1 MQAMSAINTI
11 SKFTG
16 KLLKPLTGRLAANSP
31 SPRAVSLVLSGGGA
45 RTFAQ
50 IGVLR
55 AMEEAGIQ
63 IEMAGGT
70 SGGAIIA
77 ALVALGWDAEKIR
90 QTMRRHLVERG
101 SPMDYVLPFSSLI
114 DGKHFTR
121 MLAEVFGEVKIE
133 DLPRRFFCVSCNLN
147 RAELVV
153 HESGLL
159 RKAIAAS
166 ISVPGLVPP
175 VALDGE
181 LLIDG
186 GILNNLPVDVMK
198 QYAPGHVWAVDVG
211 IKRDVKICNR
221 YSASL
226 PTWKIWWSRINPFA
240 EPIKVP
246 NAVDILMNTAMLAS
260 QRQSEINRQLADV
273 CLRPPV
279 DEFAAF
285 DFKSFDQIVEIGYR
299 CAQQRIAEAKATTAR
314 LQPLPAYNKSFSPR

>member
-1 MQAMSAINTI
+1 MQTSGAMNTI
-11 SKFTG
+11 SRITG
-16 KLLKPLTGRLAANSP
+16 RLLKPLTGRLTAKSEP
-31 SPRAVSLVLSGGGA
+31 PRAVSLVLSGGGA

-50 IGVLR
+50 IGVIR
-55 AMEEAGIQ
+55 AMEEAGIR
-63 IEMAGGT
+63 IESAGGA

-77 ALVALGWDAEKIR
+77 ALIALGWDAEKIR

-114 DGKHFTR
+114 DGRHFAR
-121 MLAEVFGEVKIE
+121 MLAEVFGDVRIE
-133 DLPRRFFCVSCNLN
+133 GLPRRFFCVSCNLN

-166 ISVPGLVPP
+166 MSVPGLVRP

-198 QYAPGHVWAVDVG
+198 QHAPGEVWAVDVG
-211 IKRDVKICNR
+211 INRDMTICKR

-246 NAVDILMNTAMLAS
+246 TVVDILMNTAMLAS
-260 QRQSEINRQLADV
+260 QRQSGINRQLADV
-273 CLRPPV
+273 CLRPLV

-285 DFKSFDQIVEIGYR
+285 DFKSFDRIVEIGYQ
-299 CAQQRIAEAKATTAR
+299 CARQRIAEGFAEAKMTA
-314 LQPLPAYNKSFSPR
+314 